1 MLFPPCKSILFHH
14 FRPVT
19 NAKGP
24 SAWLACARLCYSSSN
39 HKVKPAHSH
48 LSSPPP
54 PTSFS
59 LLVAKRTILPSI
71 IETTVNAYSKLWGQ
85 WELWVN

>member
-1 MLFPPCKSILFHH
+1 MLFPPSKSFLLHH
-14 FRPVT
+14 CRAVT
-19 NAKGP
+19 KAQGP
-24 SAWLACARLCYSSSN
+24 SVCWCVPAFAYYSSN
-39 HKVKPAHSH
+39 DKVKPAHSH

-54 PTSFS
+54 PTSLS

-85 WELWVN
+85 WEPWVN